1 MGLPRRFMVGALVA
15 VGLAA
20 CGSTTTTTSTA
31 PAPAT
36 TATPSATSTTSTTST
51 VAPTPTSTQTTA
63 APGPA
68 SVSGFKSAYAAE
80 KVKFR
85 QLGSDLAK
93 AVEGARSKSNAQLA
107 TEFQA
112 LSVRAA
118 QQAARLANLH
128 PPAKYM
134 NDLAQLTTS
143 FAAVAADL
151 TAIASAA
158 TNGDPPAAKAATEKL
173 VQDAARVKAHDTA
186 LTKSLGLSQTG

>member
-1 MGLPRRFMVGALVA
+1 MGLPRRFMVGALMT

-20 CGSTTTTTSTA
+20 CGSTTTTTSSTA
-31 PAPAT
+31 PAPT
-36 TATPSATSTTSTTST
+36 TTGTPSATSSTST

-68 SVSGFKSAYAAE
+68 SVSSFKSAYAAE
-80 KVKFR
+80 KVKFSL
-85 QLGSDLAK
+85 LGSDLAK